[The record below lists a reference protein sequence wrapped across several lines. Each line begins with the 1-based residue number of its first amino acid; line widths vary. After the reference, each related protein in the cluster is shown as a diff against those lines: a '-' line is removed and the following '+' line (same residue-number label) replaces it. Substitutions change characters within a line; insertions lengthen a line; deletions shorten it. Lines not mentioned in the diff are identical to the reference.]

1 MLTGRVRLEWL
12 YHDHTRFS
20 HLIQGRTP
28 HGYAQLHADNWR
40 YVLPCALY
48 PERTLNADTTV
59 YTTSGEV
66 VASGYTA
73 GGAVLTSIAP
83 TSSGDIAFTSFNDVT
98 FTASITAN
106 GALIYNSTKS
116 NKAVAVLA
124 FGADKTSTPTFVVT
138 FPTFSSTTAIIR
150 IV

>member
-1 MLTGRVRLEWL
+1 MITQGQCTSFKVQLLTAT
-12 YHDHTRFS
+12 HDF
-20 HLIQGRTP
+20 TP
-28 HGYAQLHADNWR
+28 TTGDTFYL
-40 YVLPCALY
+40 ALY
-48 PERTLNADTTV
+48 TQSATLNADTTV

-83 TSSGDIAFTSFNDVT
+83 TSSGSTAFTSFSDVT

-106 GALIYNSTKS
+106 GALIYNSTKG

-124 FGADKTSTPTFVVT
+124 FGADKTSTTTFVVT

-150 IV
+150 LV

>member
-1 MLTGRVRLEWL
+1 MITQGQCTSFKVQLLTAT
-12 YHDHTRFS
+12 HDF
-20 HLIQGRTP
+20 TP
-28 HGYAQLHADNWR
+28 TTGDTFYL
-40 YVLPCALY
+40 ALY
-48 PERTLNADTTV
+48 TQSATLNADTTV

-83 TSSGDIAFTSFNDVT
+83 TSSGSTAFTSFSDVT

-106 GALIYNSTKS
+106 GALIYNSTKG

-124 FGADKTSTPTFVVT
+124 FGADKTSTTTFVVT

>member
-1 MLTGRVRLEWL
+1 MITQGQCTSFKVQLLTAT
-12 YHDHTRFS
+12 HDF
-20 HLIQGRTP
+20 TP
-28 HGYAQLHADNWR
+28 TTGDTFYL
-40 YVLPCALY
+40 ALY
-48 PERTLNADTTV
+48 TQSATLNADTTV

-83 TSSGDIAFTSFNDVT
+83 TSSGSTAFTSFNTVT
-98 FTASITAN
+98 FTGAITAN

-116 NKAVAVLA
+116 NKAVAVLF
-124 FGADKTSTPTFVVT
+124 FGGDKTSTTSFVVT

-150 IV
+150 LV

>member
-1 MLTGRVRLEWL
+1 MITQGLVTSFKVQLLTAT
-12 YHDHTRFS
+12 HDF
-20 HLIQGRTP
+20 TP
-28 HGYAQLHADNWR
+28 TTGDTFYL
-40 YVLPCALY
+40 ALY
-48 PERTLNADTTV
+48 TQSATLNADTTV

>member
-1 MLTGRVRLEWL
+1 MITQGQCTSFKVELLTAT
-12 YHDHTRFS
+12 HNF
-20 HLIQGRTP
+20 TP
-28 HGYAQLHADNWR
+28 TTGDTFYL
-40 YVLPCALY
+40 ALY
-48 PERTLNADTTV
+48 TQSATLNADTTV

-73 GGAVLTSIAP
+73 GGIALTSVTP
-83 TSSGDIAFTSFNDVT
+83 TSSGDTAFTSFNDAT

-116 NKAVAVLA
+116 NKAVAVLF
-124 FGADKTSTPTFVVT
+124 FGGDKTSTTTFVVT

-150 IV
+150 LV

>member
-1 MLTGRVRLEWL
+1 MITQGLVTSFKVELLTAT
-12 YHDHTRFS
+12 HNF
-20 HLIQGRTP
+20 TP
-28 HGYAQLHADNWR
+28 TTGDTFYL
-40 YVLPCALY
+40 ALY
-48 PERTLNADTTV
+48 TQSATLNADTTV

-73 GGAVLTSIAP
+73 GGIALTSIAP

>member
-1 MLTGRVRLEWL
+1 MITQGQCTSFKVELLTAT
-12 YHDHTRFS
+12 HDF
-20 HLIQGRTP
+20 TP
-28 HGYAQLHADNWR
+28 TTGDTFYL
-40 YVLPCALY
+40 ALY
-48 PERTLNADTTV
+48 TQSATLNADTTV

-83 TSSGDIAFTSFNDVT
+83 TSSGSTAFTSFSDVT

-106 GALIYNSTKS
+106 GALIYNSTKG

-124 FGADKTSTPTFVVT
+124 FGADKTSTTTFVVT

-150 IV
+150 LV

>member
-1 MLTGRVRLEWL
+1 MITQGQCTSFKVELLTAT
-12 YHDHTRFS
+12 HDF
-20 HLIQGRTP
+20 TP
-28 HGYAQLHADNWR
+28 TTGDTFYL
-40 YVLPCALY
+40 ALY
-48 PERTLNADTTV
+48 TQSATLNADTTV

-83 TSSGDIAFTSFNDVT
+83 TSSGSTAFTSFSTVT
-98 FTASITAN
+98 FTGAITAH
-106 GALIYNSTKS
+106 GALIYNASKS
-116 NKAVAVLA
+116 NKAVAVLF
-124 FGADKTSTPTFVVT
+124 FGGDKTSATSFVVT

>member
-1 MLTGRVRLEWL
+1 MITQGLVTSFKVQLLTAT
-12 YHDHTRFS
+12 HDF
-20 HLIQGRTP
+20 TP
-28 HGYAQLHADNWR
+28 TTGDTFYL
-40 YVLPCALY
+40 ALY
-48 PERTLNADTTV
+48 TQSATLNADTTV

-66 VASGYTA
+66 VASGYPA
-73 GGAVLTSIAP
+73 GGIALTSIAP
-83 TSSGDIAFTSFNDVT
+83 TSSGYVAFTSFNDVT

>member
-1 MLTGRVRLEWL
+1 MITQGQCTSFKVELLTAT
-12 YHDHTRFS
+12 HNF
-20 HLIQGRTP
+20 TP
-28 HGYAQLHADNWR
+28 TTGDTFYL
-40 YVLPCALY
+40 ALY
-48 PERTLNADTTV
+48 TQSATLNADTTV

-83 TSSGDIAFTSFNDVT
+83 TSSGSTAFTSFNTVT
-98 FTASITAN
+98 FTGAITAN
-106 GALIYNSTKS
+106 GALIYNSSKS

-124 FGADKTSTPTFVVT
+124 FGADKTSTTSFVVT

-150 IV
+150 LV

>member
-1 MLTGRVRLEWL
+1 MITQGQCTSFKVQLLTAT
-12 YHDHTRFS
+12 HDF
-20 HLIQGRTP
+20 TP
-28 HGYAQLHADNWR
+28 TTGDTFYL
-40 YVLPCALY
+40 ALY
-48 PERTLNADTTV
+48 TQSATLNADTTV

-83 TSSGDIAFTSFNDVT
+83 TSSGSTAFTSFSDVT

-106 GALIYNSTKS
+106 GALIYNSTKG

-124 FGADKTSTPTFVVT
+124 FGADKTSTTTFVVT
-138 FPTFSSTTAIIR
+138 FPSFSSTTAIIR
-150 IV
+150 LV

>member
-1 MLTGRVRLEWL
+1 MITQGLVTSFKVELLTAT
-12 YHDHTRFS
+12 HNF
-20 HLIQGRTP
+20 TP
-28 HGYAQLHADNWR
+28 TTGDTFYL
-40 YVLPCALY
+40 ALY
-48 PERTLNADTTV
+48 TQSATLNADTTV